1 MSARRPGGIR
11 PPRGRG
17 CTFRKL
23 WRVIS
28 GTSGA
33 FGRWCLWAGV
43 EVKRRVAG
51 TVGAPAE
58 FDMPAALEHAVEDGL
73 GEIRVVQHAAPRGER
88 LVGGEDHRALVQVA
102 VIHDLEEDV
111 GCVRAIAEIADLVD
125 DEHVGMGVG
134 GQGVP

>member
-1 MSARRPGGIR
+1 
-11 PPRGRG
+11 
-17 CTFRKL
+17 
-23 WRVIS
+23 
-28 GTSGA
+28 
-33 FGRWCLWAGV
+33 
-43 EVKRRVAG
+43 
-51 TVGAPAE
+51 
-58 FDMPAALEHAVEDGL
+58 MPAAHEHAVEDGP
-73 GEIRVVQHAAPRGER
+73 GEIRVVRHAAPRGER